1 MELGEVYFWTNT
13 IKDWKHLLKKDSY
26 KNLIIEQLQWLK
38 RRNTI
43 IIYGLVIMP
52 NHMHILWELLEKNG
66 KEMPHASFNKWTS
79 SEFLKDLRRNH
90 PNILEYFKEVTVERS
105 HRFWQKDPLAIKM
118 DCKFKCEQK
127 LDYLHLNPLQEQW
140 NLAIAPEQYYWSS
153 AEFYNTGK
161 DEFNLFTHYMDRF

>member
-1 MELGEVYFWTNT
+1 MDNIFEPVRNSRMELGEVYFWTNT

-79 SEFLKDLRRNH
+79 SQFLKDLR
-90 PNILEYFKEVTVERS
+90 
-105 HRFWQKDPLAIKM
+105 
-118 DCKFKCEQK
+118 
-127 LDYLHLNPLQEQW
+127 
-140 NLAIAPEQYYWSS
+140 
-153 AEFYNTGK
+153 
-161 DEFNLFTHYMDRF
+161 